1 MKFSSYGNQQPK
13 KTEEKVRTQ
22 IWGLTVEGNV
32 RKLKMFMKI
41 YRYRNHIANNS
52 VEGEEKHIK
61 VECNTK
67 LVCLVSP
74 APQHRS

>member
-1 MKFSSYGNQQPK
+1 METSNQKRLK
-13 KTEEKVRTQ
+13 KKSELKS
-22 IWGLTVEGNV
+22 GDSPFPTVEGNV